1 MKKIFLLNTDSFNE
15 FEQLIKEYNK
25 SLVDMYLKGN
35 STSEKENLVD
45 HIDKKIERLLN
56 ERNVGK
62 FNIDINEVNSFVN
75 ENSKL
80 KVILNGNYVKNH
92 DLDKV
97 IGLIDGENEDLLDP
111 IKKILKVALKKE
123 AHLVFYYI

>member
-62 FNIDINEVNSFVN
+62 FNIDINEVNSFIN

-97 IGLIDGENEDLLDP
+97 IGLIDGENEDLLGP
-111 IKKILKVALKKE
+111 IKKVLKVALKKE

>member
-97 IGLIDGENEDLLDP
+97 IGLIDGENEDLLGP
-111 IKKILKVALKKE
+111 IKKVLKVALKKE

>member
-25 SLVDMYLKGN
+25 SLVNMYLKGN

-62 FNIDINEVNSFVN
+62 FNIDINEVNLFVN

-92 DLDKV
+92 DIDKV

-111 IKKILKVALKKE
+111 IKKVLKVALKKE

>member
-15 FEQLIKEYNK
+15 FEQLMKEYNK
-25 SLVDMYLKGN
+25 SLISRYLKGN
-35 STSEKENLVD
+35 STLEKENVVIS
-45 HIDKKIERLLN
+45 IDKKIVSLLN

-62 FNIDINEVNSFVN
+62 FNIDINEVNSFID

-92 DLDKV
+92 DIDKV
-97 IGLIDGENEDLLDP
+97 MGLIDGENEDLLDP
-111 IKKILKVALKKE
+111 IKKVLKVALKKE